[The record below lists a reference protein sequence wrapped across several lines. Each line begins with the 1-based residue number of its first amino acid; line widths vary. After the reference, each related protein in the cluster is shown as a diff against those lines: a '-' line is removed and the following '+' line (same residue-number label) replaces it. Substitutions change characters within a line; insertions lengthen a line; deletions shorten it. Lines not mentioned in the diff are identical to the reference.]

1 MKRRIMYLH
10 TITQRS
16 ETEITKQLVLAQKAD
31 SKKGE
36 FYWQVQQ
43 DMDHISLAFEE
54 ITKISE
60 EKLRVIL
67 SKKIK
72 EHAFDYLMS
81 KARCHSKVNDAIYTN
96 CEGCD
101 HYKDPRFTPDIIN
114 LLFRFRT
121 RTYLVKNNF
130 RNNYKNNNILCPLC
144 HQQNDDQHHLLNCIK
159 IKEVYGKDFDFN
171 MEDIFSLDMDK
182 LYNVGNTLKKVNQIR
197 NELLNSDGKNDMIMY
212 LIRNIDWQHKLQRI
226 ITVKEI

>member
-1 MKRRIMYLH
+1 MHL
-10 TITQRS
+10 TI
-16 ETEITKQLVLAQKAD
+16 LCQKPD
-31 SKKGE
+31 
-36 FYWQVQQ
+36 VT
-43 DMDHISLAFEE
+43 L
-54 ITKISE
+54 
-60 EKLRVIL
+60 
-67 SKKIK
+67 
-72 EHAFDYLMS
+72 
-81 KARCHSKVNDAIYTN
+81 VNDAIYTN